1 MNYLSQKR
9 VVFLC
14 VSDINLRRST
24 NWGWGVGVG
33 GRGGGIESHH
43 VLFLF

>member
-24 NWGWGVGVG
+24 NWGGGGWG
-33 GRGGGIESHH
+33 GGGIESHH